1 MPRKKRAKPGPKP
14 GRPRSYGGA
23 QAAIGGLNSYRN
35 QLVTQRNDI
44 DQRIGAI
51 DSALAAMGSTARAP
65 GPGRGRHGPRKGSLK
80 EYIGKV
86 LGARGGV
93 MAVKDITA
101 GVLKIGYRTKNKTLA
116 KSVGIALT
124 ELTNVRKVGRGQF
137 SLK

>member
-14 GRPRSYGGA
+14 GRARSYGGA
-23 QAAIGGLNSYRN
+23 QAAIGGLNSYRS

-51 DSALAAMGSTARAP
+51 DSALAAMGSTVRSP

-86 LGARGGV
+86 LGTRGGV
-93 MAVKDITA
+93 MAVKDITG
-101 GVLKIGYRTKNKTLA
+101 GVLRIGYKTKNKTLA

-124 ELTNVRKVGRGQF
+124 EMTNVRKVGRGQF